1 MAEGVGV
8 EICHPVS
15 FSPLSDVMV
24 IIDAEAGAF
33 CHPSAINPASRSGA
47 DHSTEY
53 ILGEGERLK
62 MENCS
67 INLSLWPSPFSV

>member
-1 MAEGVGV
+1 MAEGVG
-8 EICHPVS
+8 ICHPIS

-33 CHPSAINPASRSGA
+33 CHPSAINPASWSGA